1 MAEFKHFN
9 ELKVEEV
16 IRCQLGVVIDI
27 DLAVMLHSSLHKQIG
42 AFKGRADIYNFF
54 AVKSTNDALVGVACC
69 NTYVD
74 RRFNE
79 RVIFHHEILLK
90 LYQFFLNVHCSIDG
104 LWRLIIVVEE
114 IGAPR
119 CQNNESTDKSE
130 YAIYGSLHE
139 VDLPLDYLDHL
150 LVQVQLLLCHEVK

>member
-16 IRCQLGVVIDI
+16 IRCKLGVVIDI

-42 AFKGRADIYNFF
+42 AFEGRTDIYNFF

-69 NTYVD
+69 NAYVD

-79 RVIFHHEILLK
+79 RVIFHHEHVSSTC
-90 LYQFFLNVHCSIDG
+90 LNTCLPQTEH
-104 LWRLIIVVEE
+104 IV
-114 IGAPR
+114 P
-119 CQNNESTDKSE
+119 
-130 YAIYGSLHE
+130 
-139 VDLPLDYLDHL
+139 
-150 LVQVQLLLCHEVK
+150 LLLLFDINFLITT